1 MATILTLSN
10 VSKSFGGKPALA
22 GIDLAIPADAYVSL
36 LGASGSGKTTLLRLI
51 AGFEE
56 TETGTIAFEGRRL
69 DGRPAHE
76 RGIGFVFQNFA
87 LFPHLNVRDNV
98 AFGLAHRT
106 VDPVRDERQR
116 AARVAEAIEM
126 VGLKGLEQRSV
137 TQISGGQRQR
147 VALARTLVTRP
158 KLVLLDEPLG
168 ALDAHLRA
176 RMRDELRQIRRDL
189 GVTFLHVTGSE
200 TEALAMGDRLVVL
213 DKGTVGQFAAPD
225 AVYAEPASPGV
236 ARYLNAFNLLPGTLE
251 AGAFRTTAGLLSMD
265 AATLRRGHDAPVY
278 AVRHDAIDVRRP
290 EADAMADEASL
301 PARFLASEYG
311 GASVLSFFALDDG
324 RIVEVEEHLS
334 RGEPRSLQA
343 DARYTLAW
351 KRADALVFA

>member
-1 MATILTLSN
+1 MATILSLSN
-10 VSKSFGGKPALA
+10 VSKSFGGRPAID
-22 GIDLAIPADAYVSL
+22 GIDLSIPADAYVSL

-51 AGFEE
+51 AGFDEP
-56 TETGTIAFEGRRL
+56 ETGTITFEGTRL

-98 AFGLAHRT
+98 AFGLTHRT
-106 VDPVRDERQR
+106 VNPVRDEAKR
-116 AARVAEAIEM
+116 ASMVAEAIEM

-213 DKGTVGQFAAPD
+213 DAGRVGQFAAP
-225 AVYAEPASPGV
+225 AEVYAEPASPGV
-236 ARYLNAFNLLPGTLE
+236 ARYLNAFNLLPGRLD
-251 AGAFRTTAGLLSMD
+251 GVGFRTEAGLLAMD
-265 AATLRRGHDAPVY
+265 PASLRNGHEAPVY
-278 AVRHDAIDVRRP
+278 AIRHDCIAVRAP
-290 EADAMADEASL
+290 TTEMADDEAGL
-301 PARFLASEYG
+301 GARFLASEYG

-334 RGEPRSLQA
+334 RGEPQRLEA
-343 DARYTLAW
+343 DARYALSW
-351 KRADALVFA
+351 KRRDALVFA